1 MPDTLR
7 KNTALFLQ
15 TDIKGIDMRHEIFDR
30 DVRGEMV
37 SPNDPGYELLITDIL
52 DTMKTATEMN
62 TG

>member
-37 SPNDPGYELLITDIL
+37 SPNDPGYELLITDS
-52 DTMKTATEMN
+52 
-62 TG
+62 